1 MSEDWPEDA
10 ALAEL
15 QAVMFEVLARGGSA
29 EEAARALDYPALAAW
44 VRSADRGPG
53 GRGAARRQAGRSRRR
68 LTCSLGSGAL

>member
-29 EEAARALDYPALAAW
+29 EEAARALHDPALAAW
-44 VRSADRGPG
+44 VRSADPRAWEVAALLVAKW
-53 GRGAARRQAGRSRRR
+53 GRREED
-68 LTCSLGSGAL
+68 